1 MKLPKFLKPADKV
14 VILSP
19 SGKIEAQW
27 VEGLKETLESYGL
40 VVSVAEHALCENG
53 RFAGTDKERL
63 QDLQQAINDHDVRAI
78 FCSRGGYGLARIIDK
93 IDFISI
99 VIGPKWVIGFSDI
112 TVLHNA
118 LNKYNVASIHAIMA
132 KHITLK
138 AEGLDNLMS
147 MLFGK
152 KPVYELPNH
161 ELNKKGEALA
171 ELVGGNLSVLYSL
184 RGTPFDLNYK
194 GKILFIE
201 DLGERL
207 YHIDRMIQNL
217 RLGGVFSQIKGLV
230 LGQFTEINEDDSF
243 PYSSAYGVIAEAVKD
258 YNIPVCY
265 NFPAGHVDNNQ
276 PLKLGAHYLL
286 TVTENKTILECL
298 D

>member
-1 MKLPKFLKPADKV
+1 MIFPTPLKANDKV

-27 VEGLKETLESYGL
+27 VEGLKQVLEGYGL

-53 RFAGTDKERL
+53 RFAGTDKERIA
-63 QDLQQAINDHDVRAI
+63 DLQAAVSDPQVKAI

-93 IDFISI
+93 IDFAPLSEN
-99 VIGPKWVIGFSDI
+99 PKWVVGFSDI

-118 LNKYNVASIHAIMA
+118 LSKVGVASVHGIMA

-138 AEGLDNLMS
+138 VEGLDNLMS
-147 MLFGK
+147 MLRGEK
-152 KPVYELPNH
+152 VDYKVVASDY
-161 ELNKKGEALA
+161 NKEGEASGKLI
-171 ELVGGNLSVLYSL
+171 GGNLSVLYGL
-184 RGTPFDLNYK
+184 RGTPFDLDYD

-201 DLGERL
+201 DLSERL
-207 YHIDRMIQNL
+207 YHVDRMIQNL
-217 RLGGVFSQIKGLV
+217 RLGGVFEQISGLV
-230 LGQFTEINEDDSF
+230 VGQFTDIDEDSSF
-243 PYSSAYGVIAEAVKD
+243 PGGVYGVISEAVKD
-258 YNIPVCY
+258 CNIPVCF

-276 PLKLGAHYLL
+276 PLKMGAEYKLN
-286 TVTENKTILECL
+286 VSKEKSILKCL

>member
-1 MKLPKFLKPADKV
+1 MIFPTPLKANDKV

-27 VEGLKETLESYGL
+27 VEGLKQVLEGYGL

-53 RFAGTDKERL
+53 RFAGTDKERIS
-63 QDLQQAINDHDVRAI
+63 DLQAAVSDPQVKAI

-93 IDFISI
+93 IDFAPLSEN
-99 VIGPKWVIGFSDI
+99 PKWVVGFSDI

-118 LNKYNVASIHAIMA
+118 LSKVGVASVHGIMA

-138 AEGLDNLMS
+138 VEGLDNLMS
-147 MLFGK
+147 MLRGEK
-152 KPVYELPNH
+152 VDYKVVASDY
-161 ELNKKGEALA
+161 NKEGEASGKLI
-171 ELVGGNLSVLYSL
+171 GGNLSVLYGL
-184 RGTPFDLNYK
+184 RGTQFDLDYK

-201 DLGERL
+201 DLSERL
-207 YHIDRMIQNL
+207 YHVDRMIQNL
-217 RLGGVFSQIKGLV
+217 RLGGVFEQISGLV
-230 LGQFTEINEDDSF
+230 VGQFTDIDEDSSF
-243 PYSSAYGVIAEAVKD
+243 PGGVYGVISEAVKD
-258 YNIPVCY
+258 CNIPVCF

-276 PLKLGAHYLL
+276 PLKMGAEYKLN
-286 TVTENKTILECL
+286 VSKEKSILKCL

>member
-1 MKLPKFLKPADKV
+1 MIFPTPLKANDKV

-27 VEGLKETLESYGL
+27 VEGLKQVLEGYGL

-53 RFAGTDKERL
+53 RFAGTDKERIA
-63 QDLQQAINDHDVRAI
+63 DLQAAVSDPQVKAI

-93 IDFISI
+93 IDFAPLSEN
-99 VIGPKWVIGFSDI
+99 PKWVVGFSDI

-118 LNKYNVASIHAIMA
+118 LTKVGVASVHGIMA

-138 AEGLDNLMS
+138 VEGLDNLMS
-147 MLFGK
+147 MLRGEK
-152 KPVYELPNH
+152 VDYKVVANDY
-161 ELNKKGEALA
+161 NKEGEASGKLI
-171 ELVGGNLSVLYSL
+171 GGNLSVLYGL
-184 RGTPFDLNYK
+184 RGTQFDLDYK

-201 DLGERL
+201 DLSERL
-207 YHIDRMIQNL
+207 YHVDRMIQNL
-217 RLGGVFSQIKGLV
+217 RLGGVFKQIKGLV
-230 LGQFTEINEDDSF
+230 VGQFTDIDEDSSF
-243 PYSSAYGVIAEAVKD
+243 PGGVYGVIKEAVKD
-258 YNIPVCY
+258 CNIPVCF

-276 PLKLGAHYLL
+276 PLKMGAEYKLN
-286 TVTENKTILECL
+286 VSKEKSILKCL